1 MGMGAL
7 IHVPLQVLRCGLGES
22 LRRVG
27 LVAVNVVVLNDA
39 HIWQRTES
47 LWTPLLA
54 VLLFAL
60 EGISV
65 VCHKGEFGDDW
76 SSRFGLGPETL
87 CLYGGN

>member
-1 MGMGAL
+1 
-7 IHVPLQVLRCGLGES
+7 VLRCGLGES

-39 HIWQRTES
+39 RIWQQTES

-60 EGISV
+60 ERISV
-65 VCHKGEFGDDW
+65 VVTGEGALDW
-76 SSRFGLGPETL
+76 GLGKATK
-87 CLYGGN
+87 

>member
-1 MGMGAL
+1 MGMGSIDL
-7 IHVPLQVLRCGLGES
+7 HVPLQVLRCGLGES

-60 EGISV
+60 ERISV
-65 VCHKGEFGDDW
+65 VVA
-76 SSRFGLGPETL
+76 RRI
-87 CLYGGN
+87 